1 MRFEWD
7 EAKNDANKR
16 KHGVSFEAAS
26 TVFDD
31 PNEISQEDFDSV
43 DEVRWRT
50 IGLSEIGLHLFVVHT
65 ERGMI
70 DNEPV
75 VRIISARRALADE
88 RRRYERQAT
97 YR

>member
-31 PNEISQEDFDSV
+31 PNEIS
-43 DEVRWRT
+43 
-50 IGLSEIGLHLFVVHT
+50 
-65 ERGMI
+65 
-70 DNEPV
+70 
-75 VRIISARRALADE
+75 
-88 RRRYERQAT
+88 
-97 YR
+97 